1 MVRYRRLKCK
11 TILKGRQLKLNKLF
25 YLFYFS
31 CVKFIKM
38 KKLLLIITSS
48 IIIFACNSNDTKN
61 VADEKKSY
69 EATKEN
75 LQEKEKKNPVSFL
88 VVSGHDR
95 HNLLGQTVVKGTIS
109 NKATVASYKDVD
121 VKLDFYS
128 KTGTLLETDKETVY
142 EIIAPGQSKTFK
154 TKYFA
159 PKGTDSV
166 ALAVTAAK
174 VAE

>member
-1 MVRYRRLKCK
+1 
-11 TILKGRQLKLNKLF
+11 
-25 YLFYFS
+25 
-31 CVKFIKM
+31 M
-38 KKLLLIITSS
+38 KKLSVLLINISTILFSCS
-48 IIIFACNSNDTKN
+48 ESDSKKA
-61 VADEKKSY
+61 EKEKDSY
-69 EATKEN
+69 EATKES
-75 LQEKEKKNPVSFL
+75 LQDKETKNPQNFL
-88 VVSGHDR
+88 TVSGHDR
-95 HNLLGQTVVKGTIS
+95 HNLLGQTVVKGTIT

-142 EIIAPGQSKTFK
+142 EIIGPGQSKNFK

-174 VAE
+174 VVEK

>member
-1 MVRYRRLKCK
+1 MF
-11 TILKGRQLKLNKLF
+11 INKAF

-31 CVKFIKM
+31 CVKITKM
-38 KKLLLIITSS
+38 KKLLLIITTS
-48 IIIFACNSNDTKN
+48 IIIFSCNNNDTKKSE
-61 VADEKKSY
+61 DEKISY
-69 EATKEN
+69 EATKES
-75 LQEKEKKNPVSFL
+75 LQDKETKTPQNFL
-88 VVSGHDR
+88 TVSGHDR
-95 HNLLGQTVVKGTIS
+95 HNILGQTVVKGTIT

-142 EIIAPGQSKTFK
+142 EIIAPGQSKNFK

-166 ALAVTAAK
+166 ALSITAAK
-174 VAE
+174 VAEK

>member
-1 MVRYRRLKCK
+1 
-11 TILKGRQLKLNKLF
+11 
-25 YLFYFS
+25 
-31 CVKFIKM
+31 M

-48 IIIFACNSNDTKN
+48 VIIFSCNNNDSKK
-61 VADEKKSY
+61 AQDEKKSY
-69 EATKEN
+69 ESTKES
-75 LQEKEKKNPVSFL
+75 LQEKESKNPQNFL
-88 VVSGHDR
+88 AVAGHDR
-95 HNLLGQTVVKGTIS
+95 HNLLGQTVVKGTVT

-142 EIIAPGQSKTFK
+142 EVIAPGQSKNFK

-166 ALAVTAAK
+166 ALAVTGAK
-174 VAE
+174 VAEK